1 MQDEDSLIKARYA
14 RTILRVART
23 VDRQAAAR
31 LVGGLVR
38 DVPDMN
44 ERAEVKQL
52 HLAAIE
58 SFAQLAM
65 ALGGSTYA
73 NQQKPW
79 DDATDAAGAWLRTV
93 GG

>member
-1 MQDEDSLIKARYA
+1 MKDEDSLIKARYA

-23 VDRQAAAR
+23 LDRQTAAR
-31 LVGGLVR
+31 MVAGLVR

-65 ALGGSTYA
+65 ALNEPTYA
-73 NQQKPW
+73 NRQMYW
-79 DDATDAAGAWLRTV
+79 DGATDAAGVWLRTV
-93 GG
+93 GS